1 MVFETKTRSVA
12 KAAQHKAEEAFTEI
26 RAQFRIEWCVIVRVF
41 AIFRRKAPNAPP
53 KQHQTVMRVVSMK
66 SGHDL
71 ASNGVP
77 VCGFVSL
84 PTKNTS
90 CTTKTA
96 PDGAK
101 IDANEFRA

>member
-1 MVFETKTRSVA
+1 
-12 KAAQHKAEEAFTEI
+12 
-26 RAQFRIEWCVIVRVF
+26 
-41 AIFRRKAPNAPP
+41 
-53 KQHQTVMRVVSMK
+53 MK

-90 CTTKTA
+90 CATKTA